1 MEKISHKGGILLF
14 QQFSKTQIE
23 IQTIL
28 TRSNLKDGKT
38 EQKSDY
44 YAIILQKHRYCDAK
58 A

>member
-28 TRSNLKDGKT
+28 MQSNSSDGKT
-38 EQKSDY
+38 EKKSDF
-44 YAIILQKHRYCDAK
+44 YAIILR
-58 A
+58 

>member
-28 TRSNLKDGKT
+28 MQSNSSYGKT
-38 EQKSDY
+38 EQKSDF
-44 YAIILQKHRYCDAK
+44 YAIILR
-58 A
+58 

>member
-28 TRSNLKDGKT
+28 MQSNSSDGKT
-38 EQKSDY
+38 EQPKIRNYHPIHD
-44 YAIILQKHRYCDAK
+44 
-58 A
+58 